1 MYGSVRTVLGP
12 KWTLEI
18 LALLENEGTLNY
30 SDVEDELET
39 SSDIVSERLQTLRK
53 YALIERVERSS
64 RDVRYS
70 ITENGCRVL
79 DCVNELDAILSD

>member
-1 MYGSVRTVLGP
+1 MYGNVRRVFGP

-30 SDVEDELET
+30 SDVESRIET
-39 SSDIVSERLQTLRK
+39 SSDVVTERLQTLRE
-53 YALIERVERSS
+53 YTLIERVERSS

-70 ITENGCRVL
+70 ITDNGRRVL
-79 DCVNELDAILSD
+79 ECVYEINTILTE

>member
-1 MYGSVRTVLGP
+1 MYGSVRRIFGP

-30 SDVEDELET
+30 SDVESRIET
-39 SSDIVSERLQTLRK
+39 SSDVVTERLQTLRE
-53 YALIERVERSS
+53 YTLVERVERSS

-70 ITENGCRVL
+70 ITDNGRRVL
-79 DCVNELDAILSD
+79 ECVNEIDAILSE